1 MPYSYIDDIAI
12 ADVAFRAE
20 GTSLEEVFLASW
32 NATLNVL
39 VEKPEKISPRETK
52 KVMLQAKR
60 ADMLLFSFL
69 NELLYFKDAEQ
80 LLLQVDHLSIQQPH
94 KNPSL
99 SAVLKGE
106 KLNRRKHRFGTDV
119 KAVTLHLLTVKETAG
134 GWEATAVL
142 DV

>member
-20 GTSLEEVFLASW
+20 GTSLEEVFLSSW

-106 KLNRRKHRFGTDV
+106 KLDRRKHRFGTDV